1 MWVHLILVMLTQSWS
16 VRNNPLVTLTNYLT
30 TKTERGCEGEVVH
43 ITCGPGNKV
52 TPLSLSLSQLNI
64 ELFTP
69 QLSIQSVLLGSQAG
83 SDPCGGGTVRCEAQ
97 SDQGVVQRQCQ
108 GRQECSF
115 NISGHLLE
123 SQSLPCS
130 GNGDR
135 SVPPLV

>member
-1 MWVHLILVMLTQSWS
+1 MWLHLILALLTQSWT

-52 TPLSLSLSQLNI
+52 TTLSLRLSQLTI
-64 ELFTP
+64 LLFPP
-69 QLSIQSVLLGSQAG
+69 QLSIQSVLVGSQAG
-83 SDPCGGGTVRCEAQ
+83 SAPCGGGEVGCEAQ

-108 GRQECSF
+108 GRQQCSF
-115 NISGHLLE
+115 NISAQLLE

-130 GNGDR
+130 GGGDR
-135 SVPPLV
+135 